1 MHAPDGFFN
10 AGVNVASGIIS
21 GGVLLYAVRKTYKN
35 LDRQRVYMMAAV
47 AAFIFAVQMLNFT
60 VSAGTSGHLLGGVT
74 AAIMLGPWAGT
85 IVMAIV
91 ILIQAFVFQDGGITA
106 LGPNIL
112 NMGIWGT
119 VIGYFIYAV
128 IKTRLG
134 NIRFGMYMGAF
145 IASWAAVML
154 AAFFCSLQLAL
165 SGVLSLKELLPP
177 MLMVHAKI
185 GMGEGMITLI
195 LIYCLTLLE
204 PQLLWH
210 DVKFEEEIFA
220 EGRAWS

>member
-1 MHAPDGFFN
+1 
-10 AGVNVASGIIS
+10 
-21 GGVLLYAVRKTYKN
+21 
-35 LDRQRVYMMAAV
+35 
-47 AAFIFAVQMLNFT
+47 
-60 VSAGTSGHLLGGVT
+60 
-74 AAIMLGPWAGT
+74 
-85 IVMAIV
+85 
-91 ILIQAFVFQDGGITA
+91 
-106 LGPNIL
+106 
-112 NMGIWGT
+112 
-119 VIGYFIYAV
+119 
-128 IKTRLG
+128 
-134 NIRFGMYMGAF
+134 MGAF

-195 LIYCLTLLE
+195 FIYCLTLLE